1 MVAGVRSEL
10 HEIDE
15 DVLLISTYVEPAK
28 LIFNK
33 FLGVAEQPSHPRAPR
48 QL

>member
-15 DVLLISTYVEPAK
+15 DVLRISTYVEPAN
-28 LIFNK
+28 LIFSK
-33 FLGVAEQPSHPRAPR
+33 FLIVAEQLPHPRAPR